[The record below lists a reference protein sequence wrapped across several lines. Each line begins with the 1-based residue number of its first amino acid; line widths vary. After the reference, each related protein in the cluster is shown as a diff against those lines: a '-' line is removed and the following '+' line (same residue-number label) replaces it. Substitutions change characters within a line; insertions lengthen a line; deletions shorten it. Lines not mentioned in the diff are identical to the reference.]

1 MRATVR
7 SVVNVRNGGQTAL
20 SAATHSVVLF
30 VFVAGLGAVVQY
42 IPLAVLSGIL
52 ILVAV
57 GMFDWH
63 AMRKAHV
70 SPRGDVIVMFTTM
83 IITVVVDLT
92 IAVMVGIALSLLVHR
107 LRSRQRKAKVTQD
120 DTGTYRIDGPLSFLS
135 VDGVFG
141 SLRDGREDV
150 SLDLQ
155 HVTYLDTSGARA
167 LLYFIDHSEKDGV
180 AVSIK
185 RIPPRLESQL
195 TALAD
200 NEQRDKLRTVL
211 ESA

>member
-1 MRATVR
+1 
-7 SVVNVRNGGQTAL
+7 
-20 SAATHSVVLF
+20 
-30 VFVAGLGAVVQY
+30 
-42 IPLAVLSGIL
+42 
-52 ILVAV
+52 
-57 GMFDWH
+57 
-63 AMRKAHV
+63 
-70 SPRGDVIVMFTTM
+70 M

-107 LRSRQRKAKVTQD
+107 LRFRQRKAKVTQD

>member
-1 MRATVR
+1 M
-7 SVVNVRNGGQTAL
+7 
-20 SAATHSVVLF
+20 
-30 VFVAGLGAVVQY
+30 
-42 IPLAVLSGIL
+42 LSGIL

-141 SLRDGREDV
+141 SCATVVRTCRW
-150 SLDLQ
+150 
-155 HVTYLDTSGARA
+155 TSSTSPTSTPLVPGPCC
-167 LLYFIDHSEKDGV
+167 IS
-180 AVSIK
+180 STT
-185 RIPPRLESQL
+185 PRR
-195 TALAD
+195 TAS
-200 NEQRDKLRTVL
+200 R
-211 ESA
+211 

>member
-1 MRATVR
+1 M
-7 SVVNVRNGGQTAL
+7 
-20 SAATHSVVLF
+20 
-30 VFVAGLGAVVQY
+30 VQY

-185 RIPPRLESQL
+185 RIPTPRKP
-195 TALAD
+195 THRTRR
-200 NEQRDKLRTVL
+200 QRAT
-211 ESA
+211 

>member
-1 MRATVR
+1 MDNIRGTRHRSNKELIGQGIGNIAAGLFGGLSGAGATVR

-70 SPRGDVIVMFTTM
+70 SPRAT
-83 IITVVVDLT
+83 
-92 IAVMVGIALSLLVHR
+92 SSSC
-107 LRSRQRKAKVTQD
+107 SRR
-120 DTGTYRIDGPLSFLS
+120 
-135 VDGVFG
+135 
-141 SLRDGREDV
+141 
-150 SLDLQ
+150 
-155 HVTYLDTSGARA
+155 
-167 LLYFIDHSEKDGV
+167 
-180 AVSIK
+180 
-185 RIPPRLESQL
+185 
-195 TALAD
+195 
-200 NEQRDKLRTVL
+200 
-211 ESA
+211 